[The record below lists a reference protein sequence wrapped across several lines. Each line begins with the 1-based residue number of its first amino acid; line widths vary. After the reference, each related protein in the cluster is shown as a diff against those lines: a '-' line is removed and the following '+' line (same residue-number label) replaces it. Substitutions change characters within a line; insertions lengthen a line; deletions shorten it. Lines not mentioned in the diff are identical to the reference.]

1 VAQRCTPTS
10 PNPPSYNS
18 ALIQKKFLRPH
29 RKCRTSHPPILRMI
43 DCMAEFV
50 VDPGND
56 GRIKII
62 LPTGIDLDPGARV
75 QEMILVATIDR
86 AKESGAAMIAV
97 LPPLAADCRS
107 EQQPAFYAA
116 LAGQGTFPGK
126 TMFVIIIKRK
136 GRG

>member
-1 VAQRCTPTS
+1 
-10 PNPPSYNS
+10 
-18 ALIQKKFLRPH
+18 
-29 RKCRTSHPPILRMI
+29 
-43 DCMAEFV
+43 MAEFV

-62 LPTGIDLDPGARV
+62 LATGIDLDPGARV

-86 AKESGAAMIAV
+86 AKESGAAMIVV

-107 EQQPAFYAA
+107 EQQPAF
-116 LAGQGTFPGK
+116 LRVSSRPRGVSLGK
-126 TMFVIIIKRK
+126 QCCVIIIKRK

>member
-18 ALIQKKFLRPH
+18 ALIQKNFLRPH
-29 RKCRTSHPPILRMI
+29 RKRRTSHPPILRMI

-62 LPTGIDLDPGARV
+62 LPTGIDLDPGARG
-75 QEMILVATIDR
+75 AGDDPRRDDR
-86 AKESGAAMIAV
+86 PGEGIWRSNDSGASPA
-97 LPPLAADCRS
+97 RS
-107 EQQPAFYAA
+107 
-116 LAGQGTFPGK
+116 
-126 TMFVIIIKRK
+126 
-136 GRG
+136 

>member
-1 VAQRCTPTS
+1 MRQAIT
-10 PNPPSYNS
+10 
-18 ALIQKKFLRPH
+18 LRY
-29 RKCRTSHPPILRMI
+29 RKCRRRNSHPPILRTT

-50 VDPGND
+50 IDPGND

-62 LPTGIDLDPGARV
+62 LSSGIDLDPGARV

-86 AKESGAAMIAV
+86 PKESGAAMIAL
-97 LPPLAADCRS
+97 LPPLAVDCRS

-116 LAGQGTFPGK
+116 LAGQETFPGK

-136 GRG
+136 DRG